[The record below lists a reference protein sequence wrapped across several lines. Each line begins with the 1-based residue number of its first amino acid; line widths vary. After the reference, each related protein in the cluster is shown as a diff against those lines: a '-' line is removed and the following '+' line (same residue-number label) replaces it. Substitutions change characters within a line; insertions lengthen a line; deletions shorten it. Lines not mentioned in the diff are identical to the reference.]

1 MLIIQSKK
9 LNILKELIRSQSK
22 NKQWEKLVFAQSS
35 VNTREKSAYF
45 FCYVLLTVL
54 QSFNFKFWQETFNK
68 ENNKK
73 VFSWTSHPRAVHR
86 THIWV
91 LSIWETLFRWEY
103 IVYPKVYPCHL
114 LRTSCLRNVVCLGN
128 KTLLLNKSSQ
138 AVGQHRSVGDIAMKL
153 YINKSLS

>member
-22 NKQWEKLVFAQSS
+22 NKKWEKLVFAQSS

-73 VFSWTSHPRAVHR
+73 SIQLNFS
-86 THIWV
+86 
-91 LSIWETLFRWEY
+91 
-103 IVYPKVYPCHL
+103 
-114 LRTSCLRNVVCLGN
+114 
-128 KTLLLNKSSQ
+128 SS
-138 AVGQHRSVGDIAMKL
+138 
-153 YINKSLS
+153 SLT